1 MEKLDNMAVD
11 AVVATAGVEMDA
23 GFTVYDFI
31 NEKGNVKPKVRAG
44 IKEQYIEQVLSTD
57 YFTANDGS
65 LLRQV
70 GVTVEGDPIYV
81 RLVVTVTDKGEFA
94 TPKKATPKTKEA
106 TVIPKLKL

>member
-1 MEKLDNMAVD
+1 MEKLNDM
-11 AVVATAGVEMDA
+11 VVATTLEANAGY
-23 GFTVYDFI
+23 TVYDFI

-44 IKEQYIEQVLSTD
+44 IKEQYIEQILSTD

-70 GVTVEGDPIYV
+70 GETVEGDPIYV

-94 TPKKATPKTKEA
+94 TPKKAAPKKKEA
-106 TVIPKLKL
+106 TVIPELKL